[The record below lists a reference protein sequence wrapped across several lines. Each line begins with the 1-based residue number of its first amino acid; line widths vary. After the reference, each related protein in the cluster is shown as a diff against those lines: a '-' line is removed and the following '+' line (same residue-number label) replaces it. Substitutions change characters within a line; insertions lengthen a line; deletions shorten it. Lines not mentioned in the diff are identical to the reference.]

1 MQNESG
7 RLKIHTSMR
16 PEEPET
22 VREDKNAAS
31 EEAVKSEKKPR
42 RVGGSGIRR
51 IKDAHIRKKPRDM
64 KSGMTV
70 GERLLRNT
78 AVACALLLTVMSL
91 KNVDQPWSRKMTEG
105 VRQAMTMRIEWDET
119 LGRLSFVRALVP
131 ETALVFFNLGER
143 SDLTAP
149 AEGEIIH
156 EYTGSQ
162 PWIEYAC
169 GPAQQVLAAADGVV
183 TAAGQ
188 GAGGD
193 WIVLIQSEDGME
205 TVYGY
210 LANVYVRQGQEVKA
224 AQQIGATADEDES
237 RLYFELRE
245 NGEAVN
251 PAGRMR

>member
-1 MQNESG
+1 MQNENGS
-7 RLKIHTSMR
+7 LKIHTSMR
-16 PEEPET
+16 PQEKEP
-22 VREDKNAAS
+22 VREEKNAAS
-31 EEAVKSEKKPR
+31 EKGVEMQKKERWR
-42 RVGGSGIRR
+42 RRSSVRRLKGARSGKRPC
-51 IKDAHIRKKPRDM
+51 DAKA
-64 KSGMTV
+64 GMTA

-105 VRQAMTMRIEWDET
+105 VRQAMTMRIDWDET

-131 ETALVFFNLGER
+131 ETALVFFNLGDR

-156 EYTGSQ
+156 EYTESQ

-169 GPAQQVLAAADGVV
+169 GPAQQVLAAADGIV

-193 WIVLIQSEDGME
+193 WIVLIQSEDGIE

-210 LANVYVRQGQEVKA
+210 LASVYVRQGQEVKA
-224 AQQIGATADEDES
+224 AQQIGATADSAES

-245 NGEAVN
+245 KGEAVN
-251 PAGRMR
+251 PAGRMK

>member
-1 MQNESG
+1 MQTENG

-16 PEEPET
+16 PEEQKT
-22 VREDKNAAS
+22 VREEKNAA
-31 EEAVKSEKKPR
+31 EEDKKERKGLHLPDC
-42 RVGGSGIRR
+42 GSFRR
-51 IKDAHIRKKPRDM
+51 IRTEARAKRPRTAQG
-64 KSGMTV
+64 GMTP

-105 VRQAMTMRIEWDET
+105 VRQAMTMRIDWDET

-131 ETALVFFNLGER
+131 ETALVFLDLGER
-143 SDLTAP
+143 ADLTAP
-149 AEGEIIH
+149 VSGEISH
-156 EYTGSQ
+156 EYTEGQ

-169 GPAQQVLAAADGVV
+169 ESAQQVLAASDGVV

-193 WIVLIQSEDGME
+193 WIVLIQSEGGME

-210 LANVYVRQGQEVKA
+210 LESVYVRAGQEVKA
-224 AQQIGATADEDES
+224 AQQIGATAGSGES
-237 RLYFELRE
+237 RLYFELRK
-245 NGEAVN
+245 NGEAIN
-251 PAGRMR
+251 PVGRMK

>member
-22 VREDKNAAS
+22 VREDENAVS
-31 EEAVKSEKKPR
+31 EEAAKTEKKPR
-42 RVGGSGIRR
+42 RVGGGGIRR
-51 IKDAHIRKKPRDM
+51 IKDARIRKKPRDM

-193 WIVLIQSEDGME
+193 WIVLIQSEGGME

>member
-1 MQNESG
+1 MQNENG

-16 PEEPET
+16 PEEPGPVREEKSAAEET
-22 VREDKNAAS
+22 VKAEKRPGGQAWRAKAARS
-31 EEAVKSEKKPR
+31 
-42 RVGGSGIRR
+42 
-51 IKDAHIRKKPRDM
+51 RKKPREM
-64 KSGMTV
+64 KEGMTA

-105 VRQAMTMRIEWDET
+105 VRQAMTMRIDWDET

-131 ETALVFFNLGER
+131 ETALVFLNLGDR
-143 SDLTAP
+143 VDLIAPTAGKITHDYS
-149 AEGEIIH
+149 EG
-156 EYTGSQ
+156 Q
-162 PWIEYAC
+162 PWLEYAC
-169 GPAQQVLAAADGVV
+169 GPAEQVLAAADGVV

-193 WIVLIQSEDGME
+193 WIVLIQSEDGTE

-210 LANVYVRQGQEVKA
+210 LASVYVRAGQEVKA

-251 PAGRMR
+251 PAGRMK